1 MIIIENMMVKEKYIK
16 TAGGRITC
24 LRCQAMSKRSGNQC
38 RKNALKESRT
48 QKCEFHG
55 GRSKGAV
62 TQAGKEAS
70 RLAHIKSGAYTK
82 QSQLNH
88 QRALVNLA
96 NLEQGLHML
105 GMTSASWTRGR
116 KPNGFKK
123 ISTLDELKK
132 VIAETVPL

>member
-1 MIIIENMMVKEKYIK
+1 MIVKEKYIK

-24 LRCQAMSKRSGNQC
+24 IRCQAMSKRSGKQC
-38 RKNALKESRT
+38 KKNALKESRT
-48 QKCEFHG
+48 HKCEFHG
-55 GRSKGAV
+55 GRSKGP
-62 TQAGKEAS
+62 TSEAGKEAS

-82 QSQLNH
+82 QSQLKH
-88 QRALVNLA
+88 QLALLNLA

-123 ISTLDELKK
+123 ITTLDELKK
-132 VIAETVPL
+132 AIAETVSLQ